1 MKLGSGVYHLNTF
14 DVPKN
19 EGVKEWA
26 GVSRIQKTNKKCHK
40 INKILPLT
48 WPNNSLQNAMKV
60 GIFLMPSLRLQETNN
75 SCYLQEINNIC

>member
-26 GVSRIQKTNKKCHK
+26 GVSRIQKTNKKYHK

-48 WPNNSLQNAMKV
+48 
-60 GIFLMPSLRLQETNN
+60 
-75 SCYLQEINNIC
+75 